1 MRPVSCESVP
11 RESLRDLPSKERVGQ
26 RGKGE
31 AMEAATE
38 VLTPLYQVGGV
49 SVPLQLRY
57 TINKTIPGIYARLYK
72 VSLRRHSGVGWGVT
86 QGKIR

>member
-49 SVPLQLRY
+49 SVR
-57 TINKTIPGIYARLYK
+57 
-72 VSLRRHSGVGWGVT
+72 
-86 QGKIR
+86 